1 MTIDSNTNL
10 LRVKFSLRYKILLGF
25 FLVFSAAFAFA
36 YYWFW
41 QYSTNTAMGR
51 IEQDLADTLHGTIL
65 GIDGDEFEAL
75 VKEGIPDE
83 SGLPSQDPR
92 YIAHQDWLMSV
103 YEIEPRAYNTYTFV
117 KGNGPDEVLWIGDN
131 YRDILPDQENTRFLE
146 SYTRT
151 PESWIMRGF
160 EKEVVNPNLYSDP
173 WGEHLS
179 AYGPIKNSRN
189 SVVGA
194 VGIDFRAE
202 YVLQVQAGIRR
213 TMLISL
219 FVAYVAL
226 FILVYLMSSLMTN
239 PIIKLARAAELV
251 GEGDYQQDFS
261 VMVKTRLVDEINVLA
276 SSFAVMVSKVYHR
289 EQILRRQV
297 EELKIEID
305 ETKRRRQVDEIVDTD
320 FFRDLQAKADR
331 MRSRRGGQQS
341 TKLSGD
347 G

>member
-1 MTIDSNTNL
+1 MEKVLNP
-10 LRVKFSLRYKILLGF
+10 LRVKFSLRYKILIGF
-25 FLVFSAAFAFA
+25 FLIFSAAFAFA

-51 IEQDLADTLHGTIL
+51 IQQDLADTLHGTIL

-83 SGLPSQDPR
+83 NGLPSKDPR

-103 YEIEPRAYNTYTFV
+103 YEIEPRAFNTYTYV
-117 KGNGPDEVLWIGDN
+117 KGVGPDEVLWIGDN
-131 YRDILPDQENTRFLE
+131 YRDIFPQQENTKFLE
-146 SYTRT
+146 PYTHT

-179 AYGPIKNSRN
+179 AYGPIKNSKDF
-189 SVVGA
+189 VVGA

-202 YVLQVQAGIRR
+202 YVRQVQSGILR
-213 TMLISL
+213 TMLVSL
-219 FVAYVAL
+219 FVAYVIL
-226 FILVYLMSSLMTN
+226 FILIYLMSSLMTN

-261 VMVKTRLVDEINVLA
+261 PLIKTRLPDEINVLA
-276 SSFAVMVSKVYHR
+276 SNFSIMVSKVFHR
-289 EQILRRQV
+289 EQTLRKQV

-305 ETKRRRQVDEIVDTD
+305 EARRSRQVEEIVETD

-331 MRSRRGGQQS
+331 MRSRRGRQES
-341 TKLSGD
+341 TRLSGD